1 MGVHFVQE
9 AYIFWGCLEYGPVH
23 SLFQS
28 ILMIRRGSQ
37 VMLRG
42 WRETLLLFFVSANI
56 CFAKNNVERGG
67 DVLDILSSVK
77 GSFTQTLD
85 DDLSLTV
92 SYDLA
97 DDSRVPIS
105 FVTG

>member
-1 MGVHFVQE
+1 
-9 AYIFWGCLEYGPVH
+9 
-23 SLFQS
+23 
-28 ILMIRRGSQ
+28 MIRCGSQ